1 MPEWTLCA
9 DLKVYARLR
18 AVAKPATR
26 AATRP
31 EELRRPGGLRVTP
44 VTVAEGNQPRPT
56 RPAAPDV
63 TRSTHAGRHAPVG
76 RVRRSGR
83 RPAGGP

>member
-26 AATRP
+26 
-31 EELRRPGGLRVTP
+31 P
-44 VTVAEGNQPRPT
+44 VPRPQEIP
-56 RPAAPDV
+56 RPL
-63 TRSTHAGRHAPVG
+63 
-76 RVRRSGR
+76 
-83 RPAGGP
+83 